1 MDDGGLIM
9 GEFLTDEQRAAAELY
24 LDTMEE
30 GASARGAALFTEGA
44 VLKLWATDD
53 EDLYTAEVLGGS
65 IYTQRLSFRKKKWTC
80 SCTCPVLANCKH
92 CYAAIL
98 HLSESDDGLLDPPR
112 KVGEEKKPAKKGKKD
127 GDSFAEIVAGKLER
141 ELKGAEHAFAEEV
154 ERIFAQFSRAK
165 EVAGLALKD
174 FLGREVLRNQEAHEL
189 WPEPP
194 EDVWQAWLYLAHF
207 MHSKKRPLPV
217 FLGAITRD
225 EEVQALVAPWER
237 QREVERWSRWLT
249 NSLEQPARR
258 PSVEFRVRITSK
270 AVHLEMRRDGRG
282 EYVPAKLTGLGKLDR
297 EVAAGECEIDV
308 ASREVMRAFRPYGT
322 LVPSQ
327 TWAEP
332 EVGNMIGNLLRT
344 PGIEER
350 VLTPGGQ
357 PFTRSAEKLCWA
369 LEPAEN
375 EQGSYRFRLVRPDG
389 TVAPPM
395 LITLDGPQPFYVAE
409 TEIFET
415 EPLHGLPTNPA
426 TPATIPAQVV
436 ESDDGVALLER
447 LALPMPPRLADR
459 VTTLR
464 ASAVLSCALEDYP
477 YGGGEHLVVHAH
489 ADFGTDEGNEQYM
502 RDGWI
507 VMSDGK
513 REGKKNSIVRRD
525 RSALEAVPDLLAG
538 LGVKWNATETYWD
551 RVAGRKFAEWFPE
564 WLQQVPANVSLRLDP
579 QLDTFRTG
587 AVLAAVKLDVQ
598 EAGVDWFDLRVAL
611 DVADTTLTKADIK
624 LLLESRGQFVR
635 LKGKGWRRLDFQMGE
650 GDEERLA
657 DLGLS
662 SQDFSPEPQ
671 RLHALQLAGRAAA
684 KLLPKERVLQ
694 IQKRVTEIQTRVVPP
709 LPAAIHAE
717 LRPYQ
722 ISGFHFLAY
731 LASNNFGGILAD
743 DMGLGKTL
751 QTLTWLAWLRELPAF
766 TGKPS
771 LVVCPKS
778 VMDNWRSESARFM
791 PGLRVAHWRSGTSV
805 DAVEALIKNSDLLVV
820 NYPSLRLIEKQL
832 TSRTWH
838 VVILDEAQ
846 AIKNPD
852 SQTAKAACKL
862 PADYRLALSG
872 TPIENRLLDLWS
884 IMGFAMPGVL
894 GTKAYFQRTFDA
906 KNDPFA
912 RRRLTARVRPFVLR
926 RTKKEVAK
934 DLPDRIEEDLSVE
947 LEGEQLALYRAELK
961 RARSALL
968 MLKTNKELDKER
980 FNILTS
986 LLRLRQI
993 CCHPALVGKTSKK
1006 PDVND
1011 SAKLSALMD
1020 VIEPLIGE
1028 GHKVLVFSQFVTML
1042 EIIQKEVVSRE
1053 WPHFML
1059 TGQTEERGELVKN
1072 FQESEGAAVFLISLK
1087 AGGFGLNL
1095 TAASYV
1101 VLFDPW
1107 WNPAVENQAIDRTH
1121 RIGQTSTVI
1130 AYRLLAKDT
1139 IEEKIRQLQ
1148 RHKSTLAS
1156 DVLGEENFTSA
1167 LSLEDFRFLLGGD
1180 DDPEAQE

>member
-1 MDDGGLIM
+1 M
-9 GEFLTDEQRAAAELY
+9 GEFLTDEQRSAAELY
-24 LDTMEE
+24 LDAMDE
-30 GASARGAALFTEGA
+30 GASERGAALFTSGA
-44 VLKLWATDD
+44 VLKLHATDD
-53 EDLYTAEVLGGS
+53 ANLYTSDVLGGS
-65 IYTQRLSFRKKKWTC
+65 IYSQRLSFRKKKWSC
-80 SCTCPVLANCKH
+80 SCTCPVAANCKH
-92 CYAAIL
+92 CFAAVFYL
-98 HLSESDDGLLDPPR
+98 TESDDGLLEPPR
-112 KVGEEKKPAKKGKKD
+112 KESDEEKPAKRPKKGD
-127 GDSFAEIVAGKLER
+127 GGFVGIVEGKIDR
-141 ELKGAEHAFAEEV
+141 ELKDGERTIAEAV
-154 ERIFAQFSRAK
+154 QKIFAQFSRAK
-165 EVAGLALKD
+165 QIANVALKD
-174 FLGREVLRNQEAHEL
+174 FLGRDTSRIYETHQL

-194 EDVWQAWLYLAHF
+194 ADVWQAWLYLAHF
-207 MHSKKRPLPV
+207 MRSQRRTLPP

-225 EEVQALVAPWER
+225 EEVHELVAPWER
-237 QREVERWSRWLT
+237 QQEVERWSAWLT
-249 NSLEQPARR
+249 DKLEQPARKPR
-258 PSVEFRVRITSK
+258 VEFRARFTSK
-270 AVHLEMRRDGRG
+270 AVHLETRRDEKG
-282 EYVPAKLTGLGKLDR
+282 EYAPAKQAMLNKLDR
-297 EVAAGECEIDV
+297 ELAAGECELEWP
-308 ASREVMRAFRPYGT
+308 SREVLRAFRPYGNEIVT
-322 LVPSQ
+322 SQ
-327 TWAEP
+327 MWTQP
-332 EVGNMIGNLLRT
+332 ETSKMIEILLRT
-344 PGIEER
+344 PGIEDR
-350 VLTPGGQ
+350 VLTPGGR
-357 PFTRSAEKLCWA
+357 PFIRSAEKLVWS
-369 LEPAEN
+369 LEPAEDEN
-375 EQGSYRFRLVRPDG
+375 GNYRFRLSRPDG
-389 TVAPPM
+389 TIAPP
-395 LITLDGPQPFYVAE
+395 LLVALDGPQPFYIAE
-409 TEIFET
+409 TEIFQT
-415 EPLHGLPTNPA
+415 EQLHGLPPNPA

-447 LALPMPPRLADR
+447 LALPLPPRLVDR

-464 ASAVLSCALEDYP
+464 GKAVLSCALEDYP
-477 YGGGEHLVVHAH
+477 YRGGEHLVVHAH

-507 VMSDGK
+507 VMSEGK
-513 REGKKNSIVRRD
+513 REGKKGGIVRRD
-525 RSALEAVPDLLAG
+525 RSSLEFVPDLLAG
-538 LGVKWNATETYWD
+538 LGVKWNAVETYWD

-564 WLQQVPANVSLRLDP
+564 WLQQVPASVSLRLDP

-587 AVLAAVKLDVQ
+587 AVLATVKLDVQ

-671 RLHALQLAGRAAA
+671 RLHALQLAGRAAS
-684 KLLPKERVLQ
+684 KLLPQERVLQ

-709 LPAAIHAE
+709 LPAGIHAE

-722 ISGFHFLAY
+722 IAGFHFLAY

-751 QTLTWLAWLRELPAF
+751 QTLTWLAWLREQPGF
-766 TGKPS
+766 DGKPS

-791 PGLRVAHWRSGTSV
+791 PGLRVAHWRSGTGV
-805 DAVEALIKNSDLLVV
+805 GEIDALVKSCDLLVV

-832 TSRTWH
+832 TTRTWH
-838 VVILDEAQ
+838 AVILDEAQ
-846 AIKNPD
+846 AIKNPE

-862 PADYRLALSG
+862 NAQYRLALSG

-894 GTKAYFQRTFDA
+894 GTRAYFQRTFDA
-906 KNDPFA
+906 KSDPFA

-968 MLKTNKELDKER
+968 MLKSNKELDKER

-993 CCHPALVGKTSKK
+993 CCHPALVGKAAKK
-1006 PDVND
+1006 PDINE
-1011 SAKLSALMD
+1011 SAKLAALID
-1020 VIEPLIGE
+1020 VIEPLMGE
-1028 GHKVLVFSQFVTML
+1028 GHKVLVFSQFVSML
-1042 EIIQKEVVSRE
+1042 EIIQKEIVSRE
-1053 WPHFML
+1053 WPHYIL
-1059 TGQTEERGELVKN
+1059 TGQTEDRGELVKN
-1072 FQESEGAAVFLISLK
+1072 FQEAEGSAVFLISLK

-1121 RIGQTSTVI
+1121 RIGQKSKVI
-1130 AYRLLAKDT
+1130 AYRLLAKNT

-1156 DVLGEENFTSA
+1156 DVLGEENFASA

-1180 DDPEAQE
+1180 DDPETESE